1 MRAFLKTGLS
11 ATALAGRG
19 RDFARDRGGNFGI
32 MFALSSVM
40 LLSAAGMALD
50 YSRMS
55 SGKARLNHALD
66 AAVLSTTRVITSGA
80 VAPEDAEELV
90 RKFILANIDEAD
102 YDGDPLQID
111 QVIVDPVE
119 KTLQVVASLRVPMT
133 ISSVFSENSRTV
145 STSSKGQ
152 FSNTKIE
159 VAMALD
165 ITGSMGDPLP
175 GTSETRIEALK
186 AAATNAVGMM
196 MAAPGADDRVRIGLV
211 PYAATVD
218 ASPVIDEISYTGT
231 SYGCVYERTGPKRFT
246 DDFASPLYP
255 VGGTTSNCPGAEI
268 VPMTNDETL
277 LTDHIDS
284 FGTGGCTAGHVAIAW
299 SYYMLSPNW
308 DAAWP
313 TESEAAPYAPGTRKY
328 AIIMTDGIFNT
339 HQSSNNWCNNS
350 GKAKSNKFARKLCK
364 NMKAR
369 GILVYTIAFD
379 APSQAAALMRKCAS
393 PDTTETQYF
402 YDAGSSAELDAAFEA
417 IAKDITGVTLV
428 N

>member
-1 MRAFLKTGLS
+1 MRAFLKDHLS
-11 ATALAGRG
+11 ATALAGYG
-19 RDFARDRGGNFGI
+19 RDFARDRRGNFAA
-32 MFALSSVM
+32 MFGLTSLV
-40 LLSAAGMALD
+40 LVTAAGMALD
-50 YSRMS
+50 YSRLS

-66 AAVLSTTRVITSGA
+66 AAVLSTTRDITSGKIK
-80 VAPEDAEELV
+80 PEDAEELV
-90 RKFILANIDEAD
+90 EKFVLANIDEGD
-102 YDGDPLQID
+102 FDGDPVQID

-119 KTLQVVASLRVPMT
+119 KTLEVVASLRVPMT
-133 ISSVFSENSRTV
+133 LSKLFSDDTQTV

-165 ITGSMGDPLP
+165 VTGSMGNWLP
-175 GTSETRIEALK
+175 GSGQTKIDALK
-186 AAATNAVGMM
+186 GAATNAVGLM

-218 ASPVIDEISYTGT
+218 ASPVIDEINYTGT
-231 SYGCVYERTGPKRFT
+231 SYGCVYERTGPQRFT
-246 DDFASPLYP
+246 DAFASALHP
-255 VGGTTSNCPGAEI
+255 VGGTTTCPGAEI

-277 LTDHIDS
+277 LTNRING
-284 FGTGGCTAGHVAIAW
+284 FGVGGCTAGHIAIAW
-299 SYYMLSPNW
+299 SYYMLSSEW

-313 TESEAAPYAPGTRKY
+313 EASEAAPYAPGTRKY

-339 HQSSNNWCNNS
+339 HPSSGNWCNNS

-364 NMKAR
+364 NMKAD
-369 GILVYTIAFD
+369 GIQIYTIAFA
-379 APSQAAALMRKCAS
+379 APTNAAALMRKCAS
-393 PDTTETQYF
+393 PDTAETQYF
-402 YDAGSSAELDAAFEA
+402 YDADNSAELDAAFEA